1 MPRVYSK
8 GLSYFP
14 LSVTYFQDTKVTDL
28 IVDFQELGEI
38 VFIRTLVMIYSQ
50 GYYIEAD
57 VDRFSKMLF
66 CTIKFRDN
74 SVTYDQ
80 IKRVVLAMAEYG
92 LIDKFMLNRGI
103 VTSKGIQKQYY
114 ASTSRRKKVEHE
126 HWLLD
131 NNDEESLDETLKLRK
146 NKVEN
151 DSNSEVEVY
160 QMSTDSTDN
169 GTNDNLNIENDDIF
183 KQKEKENEIKNKKE
197 KKKGIDKEDKID
209 KSLVDRENK
218 ILFKEIDLLYPG
230 PKLSYYT
237 KCLIKDNIISVFDDE
252 IEKYNDLLE
261 SLSSENDFELFS
273 RCFNYTRRYMK
284 RNMGDIYDPYNFLR
298 QALDSNLC
306 KMEGYDE
313 RMERL
318 FNGGF
323 EEELKRLCKKNQ
335 E

>member
-28 IVDFQELGEI
+28 IVDFQDLGEI
-38 VFIRTLVMIYSQ
+38 VFIRTLSMIFAQ

-66 CTIKFRDN
+66 CTMRFRDN

-126 HWLLD
+126 YWLLD
-131 NNDEESLDETLKLRK
+131 NDDEESLDETLKIRK
-146 NKVEN
+146 CKVDN
-151 DSNSEVEVY
+151 VDNGAVEVY
-160 QMSTDSTDN
+160 QVSTSGTVN
-169 GTNDNLNIENDDIF
+169 GENDDLNEENDDIF
-183 KQKEKENEIKNKKE
+183 QQKEKEKKNKKE
-197 KKKGIDKEDKID
+197 NKKRID
-209 KSLVDRENK
+209 KSDKFDKSLMEEETEAF
-218 ILFKEIDLLYPG
+218 FKEIDILYPG

-237 KCLIKDNIISVFDDE
+237 KCLIKDNIISIYDDE
-252 IEKYNDLLE
+252 IEKYQELLE
-261 SLSSENDFELFS
+261 LLSSEYEFELFS

-284 RNMGDIYDPYNFLR
+284 KNIKTIDDPYNFLR
-298 QALDSNLC
+298 QALDSNLH

-313 RMERL
+313 RMEKW

-323 EEELKRLCKKNQ
+323 EEVLNRLCEKVQK
-335 E
+335 

>member
-38 VFIRTLVMIYSQ
+38 VFIRTLAMIYSQ
-50 GYYIEAD
+50 GYYVEAD

-66 CTIKFRDN
+66 CTMKFRDN

-126 HWLLD
+126 YWLLD
-131 NNDEESLDETLKLRK
+131 NDDEDSLDETLKLRK
-146 NKVEN
+146 NKVN
-151 DSNSEVEVY
+151 IVDKSTVEVY
-160 QMSTDSTDN
+160 QVLTN
-169 GTNDNLNIENDDIF
+169 GTENDNNGELSEDNDGIF
-183 KQKEKENEIKNKKE
+183 KQKEKEKESKKE
-197 KKKGIDKEDKID
+197 KKKRIDKKDKYD
-209 KSLVDRENK
+209 KTVLA
-218 ILFKEIDLLYPG
+218 KEIDELYPG
-230 PKLSYYT
+230 PKLNYYT
-237 KCLIKDNIISVFDDE
+237 KCLIKDEIVSVFDE
-252 IEKYNDLLE
+252 NIEKINELLVQ
-261 SLSSENDFELFS
+261 LSSENEFELFT
-273 RCFNYTRRYMK
+273 RCFKYTRKYMK
-284 RNMGDIYDPYNFLR
+284 QNLNNIYDVYNFLR
-298 QALDSNLC
+298 QALDSNLH

-313 RMERL
+313 RIENW

-323 EEELKRLCKKNQ
+323 QTVLNKLCEKNK

>member
-28 IVDFQELGEI
+28 IVDFQDLGEI
-38 VFIRTLVMIYSQ
+38 VFIRTLSMIFAQ

-66 CTIKFRDN
+66 CTMRFRDN

-126 HWLLD
+126 YWLLD
-131 NNDEESLDETLKLRK
+131 NDDEESLDETLKIRK
-146 NKVEN
+146 CKVDIVDN
-151 DSNSEVEVY
+151 GAVEVY
-160 QMSTDSTDN
+160 QVSTNGADN
-169 GTNDNLNIENDDIF
+169 GENDDLNEENDDIF
-183 KQKEKENEIKNKKE
+183 QQKEKEKKNKKE
-197 KKKGIDKEDKID
+197 NKKRID
-209 KSLVDRENK
+209 KSDKFDKSLMEEETEAF
-218 ILFKEIDLLYPG
+218 FKEIDILYPG
-230 PKLSYYT
+230 PKLNYYT
-237 KCLIKDNIISVFDDE
+237 KCLIKDNIISIYDDE
-252 IEKYNDLLE
+252 IEKYQELLE
-261 SLSSENDFELFS
+261 LLSSEYEFELFS

-284 RNMGDIYDPYNFLR
+284 KNIKTIDDPYNFLR
-298 QALDSNLC
+298 QALDSNLH

-313 RMERL
+313 RMEKW

-323 EEELKRLCKKNQ
+323 EEVLNRLCEKVQK
-335 E
+335 

>member
-28 IVDFQELGEI
+28 IVDFQDLGEI
-38 VFIRTLVMIYSQ
+38 VFIRTLSMIFAQ

-66 CTIKFRDN
+66 CTMRFRDN

-126 HWLLD
+126 YWLLD
-131 NNDEESLDETLKLRK
+131 NDDEESLDETLKIRK
-146 NKVEN
+146 CKVDIVDN
-151 DSNSEVEVY
+151 GAVEVY
-160 QMSTDSTDN
+160 QVSTNGADN
-169 GTNDNLNIENDDIF
+169 GENDDLNEENDDIF
-183 KQKEKENEIKNKKE
+183 QQKEKEKKNKKE
-197 KKKGIDKEDKID
+197 NKKRID
-209 KSLVDRENK
+209 KSDKFDKSLMEEETEAF
-218 ILFKEIDLLYPG
+218 FKEIDILYPG

-237 KCLIKDNIISVFDDE
+237 KCLIKDNIISIYDDE
-252 IEKYNDLLE
+252 IEKYQELLE
-261 SLSSENDFELFS
+261 LLSSEYEFELFS

-284 RNMGDIYDPYNFLR
+284 KNIKTIDDPYNFLR
-298 QALDSNLC
+298 QALDSNLH

-313 RMERL
+313 RMEKW

-323 EEELKRLCKKNQ
+323 EEVLNRLCEKVQK
-335 E
+335 